1 MLSPSNPE
9 VLVFE
14 LNSDGRIARV
24 DVFMPDAGG
33 LKPSRRYARIMFAFL
48 PGIPGADDLRT
59 LARRVDTARHHGVPN
74 GCVLELD
81 LQVVPQETGGF
92 DPFAMIASG
101 GKPLLLREAVAAIHR
116 AAEDPRVAGLIARV
130 QIPAAAAGPVQEL
143 REAITAFSD
152 VKPSLAWAETYPG
165 TLSYYLASA
174 FREVWM
180 QPSGTVGLVGFATN
194 ALFLRDALDKAG
206 IEAQFIARGEYKSA
220 ANLFTQDRYTDAHRE
235 ADSRLI
241 ESLHTQVWKAV
252 ADSRHLEPA
261 EVDTLAD
268 KAPLLRDDAV
278 TGRLI
283 DRIGFR
289 DEAYA
294 RIGELVGAPDIS
306 PETGDA
312 DSDDAPPRLYLSRYA
327 RATASRPTPSMPPIP
342 GRKTKPTIAVVTL
355 HGPIV
360 SGRGGPQLLPIG
372 NSSAGGD
379 TIAAALREAAADDAV
394 SAIVLRVD
402 SPGGSVTGSETI
414 WREVNRVRDRGK
426 PVVASMGAVA
436 ASGGYYVSMS
446 ADAIVANAGTITGS
460 IGVVT
465 GKLVARELKDRLGV
479 GSDSVR
485 TNANADA
492 WSINKPFTDEQHA
505 HVEAEADLFYTDFIE
520 RVAQGRKMTVEAV
533 DAIARG
539 RVWTGADA
547 LERGLV
553 DELGGL
559 RTAITRAKVLAGLEP
574 DADVRIAGYPGSSLM
589 DLLRPKA
596 SSQPAAASLPDAVG
610 ALLGRSVAGVLS
622 QAERSLTGVSA
633 LWLGDYRF

>member
-1 MLSPSNPE
+1 
-9 VLVFE
+9 
-14 LNSDGRIARV
+14 
-24 DVFMPDAGG
+24 
-33 LKPSRRYARIMFAFL
+33 MFAFL
-48 PGIPGADDLRT
+48 PGVPGIDDLRA
-59 LARRVDTARHHGVPN
+59 LGRRVDTARHHGVPD

-81 LQVVPQETGGF
+81 LISLPPETAGF
-92 DPFAMIASG
+92 DPLAVISSG
-101 GKPLLLREAVAAIHR
+101 GKPMVLRQAVAAVHR

-130 QIPAAAAGPVQEL
+130 QIPAAAAGPVEEL
-143 REAITAFSD
+143 RAAFVAFSD

-180 QPSGTVGLVGFATN
+180 QPSGTVGLIGFATN
-194 ALFLRDALDKAG
+194 AMFLRDALDKAG
-206 IEAQFIARGEYKSA
+206 IEAQFVARGEYKSA

-235 ADSRLI
+235 ADTRLI
-241 ESLHTQVWKAV
+241 DSLRSQVWQAV
-252 ADSRHLEPA
+252 ADSRHLDASELDA
-261 EVDTLAD
+261 LAD
-268 KAPLLRDDAV
+268 KAPLLREAAV
-278 TGRLI
+278 SGRLV

-294 RIGELVGAPDIS
+294 RIAELVGAPGIS
-306 PETGDA
+306 PAGGDA
-312 DSDDAPPRLYLSRYA
+312 DSEDAPPRLYLSRYA
-327 RATASRPTPSMPPIP
+327 KASAPRSTPVPSIP
-342 GRKTKPTIAVVTL
+342 GRKGKPTVAVVTL

-360 SGRGGPQLLPIG
+360 SGRGGPQLLPLG

-379 TIAAALREAAADDAV
+379 TIAAALREAAADDDV

-414 WREVNRVRDRGK
+414 WREVNRIRDIGK
-426 PVVASMGAVA
+426 PIVASMGAVA

-465 GKLVARELKDRLGV
+465 GKLVARELKDKLGV

-485 TNANADA
+485 TNSNADA
-492 WSINKPFTDEQHA
+492 WSINQPFTEEQHA
-505 HVEAEADLFYTDFIE
+505 RVEAEADLFYTDFVE
-520 RVAQGRKMTVEAV
+520 RVAAGRNLSVADV

-574 DADVRIAGYPGSSLM
+574 ADDVKIVSYPGSSLM
-589 DLLRPKA
+589 DLLRPKQ
-596 SSQPAAASLPDAVG
+596 SSQPAAASLPDAFA
-610 ALLGRSVAGVLS
+610 ALLGRSVVGALGQV
-622 QAERSLTGVSA
+622 ERSLTGVSA
-633 LWLGDYRF
+633 LWLGEYRF

>member
-1 MLSPSNPE
+1 MS
-9 VLVFE
+9 
-14 LNSDGRIARV
+14 R
-24 DVFMPDAGG
+24 GG
-33 LKPSRRYARIMFAFL
+33 IRRYARNMFSFL
-48 PGIPGADDLRT
+48 PGIPGTDDLRAI
-59 LARRVDTARHHGVPN
+59 ARKVDTARHHGVPD

-81 LQVVPQETGGF
+81 LQSVPQETGGF
-92 DPFAMIASG
+92 DPFALIASG
-101 GKPLLLREAVAAIHR
+101 GRPLLLREAVAAIHR

-130 QIPAAAAGPVQEL
+130 QIPFAPAGPVQEL
-143 REAITAFSD
+143 RQAIAEFSD
-152 VKPSLAWAETYPG
+152 AKPSLAWAETYPG
-165 TLSYYLASA
+165 TLSYYLASG

-220 ANLFTQDRYTDAHRE
+220 ANLFTQDKYTDAHRE

-241 ESLHTQVWKAV
+241 ESLHAQVRSAV
-252 ADSRHLEPA
+252 AESRHLEPDD
-261 EVDTLAD
+261 VDALAD

-278 TGRLI
+278 TGRLV

-294 RIGELVGAPDIS
+294 RIGELVGAPGIS

-327 RATASRPTPSMPPIP
+327 RATAPRPTPPVPSIP
-342 GRKTKPTIAVVTL
+342 GRKTKPTIAVVTV

-360 SGRGGPQLLPIG
+360 SGRGGPRLLPLG
-372 NSSAGGD
+372 NSSTGGD
-379 TIAAALREAAADDAV
+379 TIAAALREAAADDSV

-414 WREVNRVRDRGK
+414 WREVNRVRSGTNGAGK

-436 ASGGYYVSMS
+436 ASGGYYVSMG

-485 TNANADA
+485 TNPNADA
-492 WSINKPFTDEQHA
+492 WSINQPFTDEQHA

-520 RVAQGRKMTVEAV
+520 RVAQGRKMSVEAV

-547 LERGLV
+547 KERGLV

-559 RTAITRAKVLAGLEP
+559 RTAVTRAKVLAGLEP
-574 DADVRIAGYPGSSLM
+574 DADVRIVGYPGSSLM
-589 DLLRPKA
+589 DLLRPKP
-596 SSQPAAASLPDAVG
+596 SSQPAAASLTDAVA
-610 ALLGRSVAGVLS
+610 ALLGRSVAQLLDSVTH
-622 QAERSLTGVSA
+622 ETTGTTA
-633 LWLGDYRF
+633 LLLADYRF

>member
-1 MLSPSNPE
+1 
-9 VLVFE
+9 
-14 LNSDGRIARV
+14 
-24 DVFMPDAGG
+24 
-33 LKPSRRYARIMFAFL
+33 MFSFV
-48 PGIPGADDLRT
+48 PGVPNLDDLRS
-59 LARRVDTARHHGVPN
+59 LARKVDTARHKGVPN

-81 LQVVPQETGGF
+81 LLTAPPETTGF
-92 DPFAMIASG
+92 DPMAIISG
-101 GKPLLLREAVAAIHR
+101 GGRPMALREAVAAIHR
-116 AAEDPRVAGLIARV
+116 AAEDDRVAGLIARV
-130 QIPAAAAGPVQEL
+130 QLPAAAAGPVQEL
-143 REAITAFSD
+143 RAAIAAFSD
-152 VKPSLAWAETYPG
+152 EKPSLAWAETYPG

-180 QPSGTVGLVGFATN
+180 QPSGTVGLVGFATS

-206 IEAQFIARGEYKSA
+206 IEAQFVARGEYKSA

-235 ADSRLI
+235 ADSRLLA
-241 ESLHTQVWKAV
+241 SLHGQVWQAV
-252 ADSRHLEPA
+252 AESRHIDPA
-261 EVDTLAD
+261 AVDELAN
-268 KAPLLRDDAV
+268 KAPLLRDAAV
-278 TGRLI
+278 TGRLV

-294 RIGELVGAPDIS
+294 RISELVGAPGIS

-312 DSDDAPPRLYLSRYA
+312 DSDPHAPPRMYLTRYA
-327 RATASRPTPSMPPIP
+327 KATAPRPGPQMPAIP
-342 GRKTKPTIAVVTL
+342 GRKSKPTVAVVTL

-360 SGRGGPQLLPIG
+360 SGRGGPQVLPFG

-379 TIAAALREAAADDAV
+379 TIAAALREAAADDSV

-414 WREVNRVRDRGK
+414 WREVNRIREGGT

-436 ASGGYYVSMS
+436 ASGGYYVSMG
-446 ADAIVANAGTITGS
+446 ANKIVANAGTITGS

-485 TNANADA
+485 TNENADA

-505 HVEAEADLFYTDFIE
+505 HVEAEADLFYTDFVE
-520 RVAQGRKMTVEAV
+520 RVAAGRKLSVEAV
-533 DAIARG
+533 DAVARG

-559 RTAITRAKVLAGLEP
+559 RTAINRAKVLAGFDE
-574 DADVRIAGYPGSSLM
+574 DDHARIVSYPGSSFLAF
-589 DLLRPKA
+589 LRPKL
-596 SSQPAAASLPDAVG
+596 SSQPAAASLPEAVA
-610 ALLGRSVAGVLS
+610 ALVGRSVVEMWG
-622 QAERSLTGVSA
+622 QAERSLTGVTA

>member
-1 MLSPSNPE
+1 
-9 VLVFE
+9 
-14 LNSDGRIARV
+14 
-24 DVFMPDAGG
+24 
-33 LKPSRRYARIMFAFL
+33 MFDFL
-48 PGIPGADDLRT
+48 PGIPGADELRT
-59 LARRVDTARHHGVPN
+59 LARRVDTARHHGVPD

-81 LQVVPQETGGF
+81 LQAVPNETGGF
-92 DPFAMIASG
+92 DPFAMIAG
-101 GKPLLLREAVAAIHR
+101 GGRPLVLREAVAAIHR
-116 AAEDPRVAGLIARV
+116 AAKDPRVAGLIARV
-130 QIPAAAAGPVQEL
+130 QISAAAAGPVQEL

-220 ANLFTQDRYTDAHRE
+220 ANLFTQDHYTEAHRE

-241 ESLHTQVWKAV
+241 DSLQTQVWQAV
-252 ADSRHLEPA
+252 AESRHLEA
-261 EVDTLAD
+261 SELDSLAD

-294 RIGELVGAPDIS
+294 RIGELVGAPGIS

-327 RATASRPTPSMPPIP
+327 RAAESSRVHAPGLPIP
-342 GRKTKPTIAVVTL
+342 GRKPKPTIAVVTL

-360 SGRGGPQLLPIG
+360 SGRGGPQLLPVG

-379 TIAAALREAAADDAV
+379 TIAAALREAAADDSV

-414 WREVNRVRDRGK
+414 WREVNRAREGGK

-446 ADAIVANAGTITGS
+446 ADAIVANPGTITGS

-465 GKLVARELKDRLGV
+465 GKLVARELKDRVGV

-485 TNANADA
+485 TNRNADA
-492 WSINKPFTDEQHA
+492 WSINQPFTDEQHA
-505 HVEAEADLFYTDFIE
+505 HVEAEADLFYADFIE
-520 RVAQGRKMTVEAV
+520 RVAHGRKMTVEAV

-574 DADVRIAGYPGSSLM
+574 DADVRLAGYPGSSLM
-589 DLLRPKA
+589 DLLRPKP
-596 SSQPAAASLPDAVG
+596 SSQPAAASLPEAVG
-610 ALLGRSVAGVLS
+610 ALIGRSVAGVLS
-622 QAERSLTGVSA
+622 QAERSLTGASA